1 MRHVPIRS
9 ALQEFQ
15 IALVGIE
22 GKPVTL
28 TACSR
33 DLLMGISDILE
44 VQFPVLV
51 GLISQILRLAG
62 NGVNLS
68 SCGAYLLYNA
78 RIYVAP

>member
-28 TACSR
+28 TACPR

-51 GLISQILRLAG
+51 GLISQILRFAG

-68 SCGAYLLYNA
+68 SCGAYLLYDA

>member
-1 MRHVPIRS
+1 MRHIPICP

-22 GKPVTL
+22 GKPVTCA
-28 TACSR
+28 ACPR
-33 DLLMGISDILE
+33 DLLVGISDILE
-44 VQFPVLV
+44 VKFPVLV
-51 GLISQILRLAG
+51 SLISQILRLAG

-68 SCGAYLLYNA
+68 SCGADLLYDA